1 MKKNVTAK
9 DIARICGVSQ
19 ATVSYVINNRTNQK
33 ISEETRRKV
42 LEAVEALH
50 YYPNASARNMRTK
63 NCTTIGIVCARDYSR
78 QAFLNAMTG
87 ISRYLSRLDYTIAV
101 YNEEDMPEAEN
112 ESPQYV
118 KSYFSNLIDG
128 LIYISNRDHGSFIE
142 PALINRIPY
151 VVLCMDGVFSQKSP
165 TPHAFD
171 TALRDCARFCQKR
184 GFREIRYFSI
194 DNDGLF
200 VNNKYPVFQSAL
212 KELAPDCRL
221 KHVICPAKQREFS
234 EMQRFFAAYMELHT
248 FDLAISQNYDIGL
261 LLQREILRKDF
272 SIPQKIRNL
281 FLNDV
286 NFYEMTY
293 PSITGISVP
302 YDAMGEYAAQLIT
315 RIIDG
320 TEEHFPYREFQCRLL
335 ERESTL

>member
-1 MKKNVTAK
+1 MRKNVTAK

-19 ATVSYVINNRTNQK
+19 ATVSYVINNQTNQK

-42 LEAVEALH
+42 LDAIKTFH

-87 ISRYLSRLDYTIAV
+87 VSRYLSRLNYTISI
-101 YNEEDMPEAEN
+101 YYEEDIPSS
-112 ESPQYV
+112 ESECPQYV

-128 LIYISNRDHGSFIE
+128 LIYISNRDHDTFIK
-142 PALINRIPY
+142 PAISNNIPY
-151 VVLCMDGVFSQKSP
+151 VVLCMDGVFSAKSP

-171 TALRDCARFCQKR
+171 EALRECAVFCRNRNFK
-184 GFREIRYFSI
+184 EIRYFSI

-200 VNNKYPVFQSAL
+200 VNNKYPVFKKAL
-212 KELAPDCRL
+212 EEIAPDCHL
-221 KHVICPAKQREFS
+221 EHIICTAKQREFA
-234 EMQRFFAAYMELHT
+234 EMQRFFAEYMQNNT

-261 LLQREILRKDF
+261 LIQREIMIKDF
-272 SIPQKIRNL
+272 SLPQKIRNL

-293 PSITGISVP
+293 PSVSGISVP
-302 YDAMGEYAAQLIT
+302 YAEMGEYAANLIT
-315 RIIDG
+315 HIIDQD
-320 TEEHFPYREFQCRLL
+320 EDNFEYREFKCQLL